1 MEPNRLASF
10 WENLGNAIFDPF
22 WLPFDQI
29 SRERK
34 LVWTRNLTQICRMI
48 ISSFTRR
55 WNQIGSTVF
64 EKITKNPFLTHFD
77 PPFDPVSREQRMVW
91 TYNLAHICRMMIS
104 SFSRRSNQIGS
115 TFFEKITKNPF
126 LTHFDPHLT
135 PYLGNKEWSGPI
147 TWHTYVEWWYLP
159 SLGDGTKS
167 VQQFLRK
174 LRKTRFWPIL
184 TPIWPRISGT
194 KNGLDL

>member
-10 WENLGNAIFDPF
+10 WENHENPIFDPF
-22 WLPFDQI
+22 WPPFDPI

-34 LVWTRNLTQICRMI
+34 IAWACNLVHICRII
-48 ISSFTRR
+48 ISSFSRR
-55 WNQIGSTVF
+55 WNQIGLPVF
-64 EKITKNPFLTHFD
+64 EKT
-77 PPFDPVSREQRMVW
+77 
-91 TYNLAHICRMMIS
+91 
-104 SFSRRSNQIGS
+104 
-115 TFFEKITKNPF
+115 TKNPF

-135 PYLGNKEWSGPI
+135 LYLGNEKWSGPV

-184 TPIWPRISGT
+184 TPIWPPISGT